1 VDLHWLYDL
10 PNWLFGALIVAVF
23 TAFGLAGLF
32 LTRRW
37 VRLLHRTDHSHNDIV
52 GFYLAA
58 ITVFYGITLG
68 LVAVGTWETY
78 SDVQNKVDHEA
89 VALGALYRAS
99 ELTRILFALLC
110 RMISV
115 SIQGRLST

>member
-1 VDLHWLYDL
+1 MDLHWLYDL
-10 PNWLFGALIVAVF
+10 PNWLFGATIIGVF
-23 TAFGLAGLF
+23 TAIGLAGLF
-32 LTRRW
+32 LTRRL
-37 VRLLHRTDHSHNDIV
+37 VRRLHRIDHSHNDIV

-89 VALGALYRAS
+89 VALGATS
-99 ELTRILFALLC
+99 ELTRILFALHC
-110 RMISV
+110 RTTSAL
-115 SIQGRLST
+115 IQGRLST